1 MATTSEIDVGMN
13 AIAQRLYD
21 QRQVMLKVKQNAT
34 GASASLA
41 AIPTDFAAVVSA
53 VQAFGT
59 TDPYEAAVKAKLA
72 KLTTEFNALK
82 TVADAVAGAN
92 LG

>member
-1 MATTSEIDVGMN
+1 MATTSEIDVGMD
-13 AIAQRLYD
+13 AIAQRIYD

-34 GASASLA
+34 NASTALA
-41 AIPTDFAAVVSA
+41 AIPTDFAAVLAA
-53 VQAFGT
+53 VNAFGT
-59 TDPYEAAVKAKLA
+59 SDPYEAATKAKLA

-82 TVADAVAGAN
+82 TVTDAVAGAN

>member
-1 MATTSEIDVGMN
+1 
-13 AIAQRLYD
+13 
-21 QRQVMLKVKQNAT
+21 
-34 GASASLA
+34 LA
-41 AIPTDFAAVVSA
+41 AIPTDFASVISA

>member
-1 MATTSEIDVGMN
+1 MN

-21 QRQVMLKVKQNAT
+21 QRQLMLKVKQNAGT
-34 GASASLA
+34 ASTALA
-41 AIPTDFAAVVSA
+41 AIPTDFGSVISA

-59 TDPYEAAVKAKLA
+59 TDPYEASVKAKLA

-82 TVADAVAGAN
+82 TVADAVAAAN

>member
-1 MATTSEIDVGMN
+1 MATTSEIDVGMD
-13 AIAQRLYD
+13 AIAQRIFD

-34 GASASLA
+34 GASAALA
-41 AIPTDFAAVVSA
+41 AITTDYAAVISA

-59 TDPYEAAVKAKLA
+59 TDAYEASTKAKFA
-72 KLTTEFNALK
+72 KLTAEYNALK
-82 TVADAVAGAN
+82 SVADAVAGAN

>member
-1 MATTSEIDVGMN
+1 MATTSEIDVGMD
-13 AIAQRLYD
+13 AIAQRIYD

-34 GASASLA
+34 SASAALA
-41 AIPTDFAAVVSA
+41 AITTDYASVISA

-59 TDPYEAAVKAKLA
+59 SDAYEAGTKAKFA
-72 KLTTEFNALK
+72 KLTTEYNALK
-82 TVADAVAGAN
+82 SVADAVAGAN